1 MSKILEELDK
11 RIDEY
16 IEKEDFSGVIRVTI
30 KDKIVYEKR
39 AGYADYENKIPHTA
53 DTEYT
58 FYSLSKPFCTLGVMK
73 LVDKGLV
80 SLDDH
85 PKKYV
90 PEMEGFDERVT
101 IRQMLQH
108 TSGLP
113 DYAQTPGF
121 YDKYAKSGIT
131 DHRKLTEIITGYPMF
146 FEPGKEA
153 RYCTSNFTFCAL
165 IIENVS
171 KMPYAEYMRQEVF
184 LPLGMTTAYIDYDGK
199 FIPNRA
205 CGYTKQDGKI
215 VRTQKEHFIMLGG
228 GDVVG
233 RVDDVY
239 KLNEAIKHKKLI
251 SERSWQEIF
260 TRSSVSYHTMGLGC
274 NMTVWHG
281 KNRITHNGGHVG
293 FRTLHVQLVD
303 DDFDLIL
310 LSNSEWGNA
319 RETISEIVHE
329 CFYGNDNSLS
339 QVVEM
344 DKGYV

>member
-131 DHRKLTEIITGYPMF
+131 DHRRLTEIITGYPMF

-228 GDVVG
+228 GDVVA

-239 KLNEAIKHKKLI
+239 KLNEAIKHKNLI

-319 RETISEIVHE
+319 REAISEIVHE

>member
-1 MSKILEELDK
+1 MNK
-11 RIDEY
+11 RMERLNNQIDDY
-16 IEKEDFSGVIRVTI
+16 ALKECFSGVIRVTI

-39 AGYADYENKIPHTA
+39 VGYADFEKQILHTS

-58 FYSLSKPFCTLGVMK
+58 FYSLSKPFCTLGIMK

-80 SLDDH
+80 DLDAH

-90 PEMEGFDERVT
+90 PEMAKFDERVT
-101 IRQMLQH
+101 VRQMLQH

-113 DYAQTPGF
+113 DYGQTPGF

-131 DHRKLTEIITGYPMF
+131 DHRKLTEIITDYPMF

-153 RYCTSNFTFCAL
+153 RYCTSNFTYCAL

-184 LPLGMTTAYIDYDGK
+184 LPLGMTTAYIDYEGK

-205 CGYTKQDGKI
+205 QGYELRDAKMARID
-215 VRTQKEHFIMLGG
+215 KEHFIMLGG

-251 SERSWQEIF
+251 SEKSWKEIF
-260 TRSSVSYHTMGLGC
+260 SRSSVSYHTMGLGC

-281 KNRITHNGGHVG
+281 KNRITHNGGHLG
-293 FRTLHVQLVD
+293 FRTLHVQLID
-303 DDFDLIL
+303 DDFDIIL
-310 LSNSEWGNA
+310 LSNSGWGNA
-319 RETISEIVHE
+319 RDVLSEYIYE
-329 CFYGNDNSLS
+329 CFYESNNDLS